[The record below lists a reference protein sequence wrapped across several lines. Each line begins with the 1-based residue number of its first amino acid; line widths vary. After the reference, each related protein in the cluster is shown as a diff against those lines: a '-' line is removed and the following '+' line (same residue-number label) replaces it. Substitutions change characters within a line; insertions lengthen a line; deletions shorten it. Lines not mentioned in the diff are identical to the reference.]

1 MRHHQKPPLTIRI
14 DVVTYRLKCLQRDQ
28 SCSVA
33 QSGKISTANFS
44 ILPRHF
50 VITARFL
57 GAGSSHFTSSS
68 NFTATP
74 ETWRIVHGTI
84 CAKGGMDVAWGTLF
98 LFGPPCTIHESAH
111 TCVFF
116 FDWSLFFHF
125 PDPFLPTHVLQS
137 KSVAKNMTKQC
148 LNKLLK
154 TIKSY
159 KTVVPVH
166 CIHCSQTLRLHR
178 ASQAQNGRELPQQ
191 QFWRFP
197 SPLNPDLTPSLF
209 QTRPESVDG

>member
-1 MRHHQKPPLTIRI
+1 M
-14 DVVTYRLKCLQRDQ
+14 
-28 SCSVA
+28 
-33 QSGKISTANFS
+33 
-44 ILPRHF
+44 PRHF

-74 ETWRIVHGTI
+74 ETWRVVHGTI
-84 CAKGGMDVAWGTLF
+84 CAKGGMDVAWGTWF

-125 PDPFLPTHVLQS
+125 PDPFLPTRVLES
-137 KSVAKNMTKQC
+137 KSVAKNMTKHC

-154 TIKSY
+154 IIKSY
-159 KTVVPVH
+159 NIVVPIH

-178 ASQAQNGRELPQQ
+178 ASQAQNGKGTAPPVLLEV
-191 QFWRFP
+191 
-197 SPLNPDLTPSLF
+197 SLF
-209 QTRPESVDG
+209 VQSWPHTTVSLPDRPESVDG